1 MEATF
6 TEGTI
11 TAALGISDKWGDTQ
25 HQKSIQALKEE
36 ESVSDVLEKLGKDAK
51 VEELGVSSQN
61 LTPYENKLMMVGF
74 FVGSAVAQA
83 NVYKNMDNPMEM
95 LLRMMGGMGKD

>member
-11 TAALGISDKWGDTQ
+11 TAALGISDQWGDAQ
-25 HQKSIQALKEE
+25 HHKSIQSLNEE
-36 ESVSDVLEKLGKDAK
+36 ESVSDVLEKLGKDVK
-51 VEELGVSSQN
+51 VEELGVNSQN

-74 FVGSAVAQA
+74 FLGSVVTQA
-83 NVYKNMDNPMEM
+83 NLRKNMGNPMEM
-95 LLRMMGGMGKD
+95 LMRMMGGMDKN